1 MCIYVCTRVVCAC
14 AFVLCLFVVV
24 CVICVC
30 ACEFVNVSVF
40 VKCVYLMCA
49 RVWCAH
55 VGDAHMRFCC
65 ACLRLCVC
73 NYVSACACLIMLS
86 QRCR

>member
-1 MCIYVCTRVVCAC
+1 M
-14 AFVLCLFVVV
+14 LCLFVVV

-30 ACEFVNVSVF
+30 ACEFVKVSVF
-40 VKCVYLMCA
+40 VKYVYLCVHECGVRML
-49 RVWCAH
+49 V
-55 VGDAHMRFCC
+55 MRICVSAVLVC
-65 ACLRLCVC
+65 GCVC